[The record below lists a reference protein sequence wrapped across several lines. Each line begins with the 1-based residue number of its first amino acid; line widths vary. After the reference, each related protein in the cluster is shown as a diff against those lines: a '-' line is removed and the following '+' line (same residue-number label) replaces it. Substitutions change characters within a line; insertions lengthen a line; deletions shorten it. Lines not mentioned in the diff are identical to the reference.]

1 MFKIISGKDIE
12 PEIEKI
18 KKQEV
23 FDRAKERQ
31 VEEILEKVKM
41 LGDEALVDFT
51 KQFDGVEI
59 SDVRVSKDEIESA
72 YKKVK
77 KDFISSI
84 QNIGKNITEFH
95 KRQKEE
101 EWFEQLSEDAVMG
114 MRNIPVE
121 SVGMYVPGGRA
132 VYPSSVLMNAI
143 PAKVAGVSR
152 IVMVSPPPIDPH
164 VLVSAE
170 ELGVSEIYKV
180 GGAQAIGALA
190 FGTKTI
196 KRVDK
201 IVGPGNIYVTLAKK
215 LVSFYAGIDSLAG
228 PSDILIVADSDA
240 EAEYIAADLLSQCE
254 HDPDAR
260 AVLITDSKE
269 LAQKVQKHLDSQFV
283 KLKRKEIIASAAE
296 KNGRIF
302 LVERLKDSYELVNLI
317 APEHLELLISSP
329 QRALEKIHNAGAVFM
344 GPYSPVALGDYGAG
358 PNHVLPTSGTARFSS
373 PLGVYDFIKHQS
385 ILGYTKGALAKIRK
399 DITKLADVEG
409 LDAHKRAIE
418 IRFS

>member
-201 IVGPGNIYVTLAKK
+201 IVGPA
-215 LVSFYAGIDSLAG
+215 
-228 PSDILIVADSDA
+228 
-240 EAEYIAADLLSQCE
+240 
-254 HDPDAR
+254 
-260 AVLITDSKE
+260 
-269 LAQKVQKHLDSQFV
+269 
-283 KLKRKEIIASAAE
+283 
-296 KNGRIF
+296 IF
-302 LVERLKDSYELVNLI
+302 
-317 APEHLELLISSP
+317 
-329 QRALEKIHNAGAVFM
+329 
-344 GPYSPVALGDYGAG
+344 
-358 PNHVLPTSGTARFSS
+358 T
-373 PLGVYDFIKHQS
+373 
-385 ILGYTKGALAKIRK
+385 
-399 DITKLADVEG
+399 
-409 LDAHKRAIE
+409 
-418 IRFS
+418 